1 MSPPTPPLW
10 SCGPYSTGG
19 RAGVGDAWIGD
30 PLVDASSLRVQDLD
44 VFYGDAQALYQVMLE
59 VEGGEIV
66 AVVGPNGSGKSTL
79 LRAIQGLNPTRGGKI
94 WLGGNRIDGLP
105 AHEVVARGVTLIPEG
120 RRLFFSMTVR
130 ENLEIGAYLAAARA
144 RMAENLLGVHTLF
157 PVLRG
162 KEKMRAA
169 TLSGGEQQMLA
180 LGRGLMARPTVLLL
194 DDPFMGLAP
203 RTIAGLCDTL
213 RALAGQGIG
222 ILIVGQ
228 HVRRILTLAGRAYLL
243 EQGRITDHAPG
254 TQLLTS
260 LHLRR
265 ALLDTG

>member
-1 MSPPTPPLW
+1 L
-10 SCGPYSTGG
+10 
-19 RAGVGDAWIGD
+19 
-30 PLVDASSLRVQDLD
+30 LRVQDLD
-44 VFYGDAQALYQVMLE
+44 VFYGDAQALYQVALT

-79 LRAIQGLNPTRGGKI
+79 LRAIQGLHPTRGGKI
-94 WLGGNRIDGLP
+94 WLGSDRIDGLP

-120 RRLFFSMTVR
+120 RRLFLGMTVR
-130 ENLEIGAYLAAARA
+130 ENLEVGAFLAAARE
-144 RMAENLLGVHTLF
+144 RMGEALTGVHALF

-162 KEKMRAA
+162 KEKMQAA

-180 LGRGLMARPTVLLL
+180 LGRGLMAQPKVLLL

-213 RALAGQGIG
+213 RALASRGIG
-222 ILIVGQ
+222 VLIVGQ
-228 HVRRILTLAGRAYLL
+228 HVRRILTLAGGAYLL

-254 TQLLTS
+254 AQLLTS
-260 LHLRR
+260 PHLRR
-265 ALLDTG
+265 ALLNTG

>member
-1 MSPPTPPLW
+1 MLGPL
-10 SCGPYSTGG
+10 T
-19 RAGVGDAWIGD
+19 
-30 PLVDASSLRVQDLD
+30 LRVQDLD
-44 VFYGDAQALYQVMLE
+44 VFYGDAQALYQVSLTLQ
-59 VEGGEIV
+59 GGEIV

-79 LRAIQGLNPTRGGKI
+79 LRTIQGLHPARRGEI
-94 WLGGNRIDGLP
+94 WLGGDRVNGLA

-120 RRLFFSMTVR
+120 RRLFLSMTVR
-130 ENLEIGAYLAAARA
+130 ENLEIGAYLAAARE
-144 RMAENLLGVHTLF
+144 RMAEGLTGVHALF

-162 KEKMRAA
+162 KAKMQAA

-180 LGRGLMARPTVLLL
+180 LGRGLMAQPTVLLL

-213 RALAGQGIG
+213 RALADQGIG

-243 EQGRITDHAPG
+243 EQGRITDHAPS

-265 ALLDTG
+265 ALLNTG

>member
-1 MSPPTPPLW
+1 
-10 SCGPYSTGG
+10 
-19 RAGVGDAWIGD
+19 V
-30 PLVDASSLRVQDLD
+30 VDAVTLRVQDLE
-44 VFYGDAQALYQVMLE
+44 VFYGDAQALYQVSLT
-59 VEGGEIV
+59 VQGGEIV

-79 LRAIQGLNPTRGGKI
+79 LRTIQGLHPARRGEI
-94 WLGGNRIDGLP
+94 WLGGDRVDGLA

-120 RRLFFSMTVR
+120 RRLFLSMTVR
-130 ENLEIGAYLAAARA
+130 ENLEIGAYLAAARR
-144 RMAENLLGVHTLF
+144 RMAEALTGVHALF

-162 KEKMRAA
+162 KEKMQAG

-180 LGRGLMARPTVLLL
+180 LGRGLMAQPTVLLL

-213 RALAGQGIG
+213 RALADQGIG

-260 LHLRR
+260 LHLRQ
-265 ALLDTG
+265 ALLNTG

>member
-1 MSPPTPPLW
+1 
-10 SCGPYSTGG
+10 
-19 RAGVGDAWIGD
+19 V
-30 PLVDASSLRVQDLD
+30 VDAVTLRVQDLD
-44 VFYGDAQALYQVMLE
+44 VFYGDAQALYQVSLTLQ
-59 VEGGEIV
+59 GGEIV

-79 LRAIQGLNPTRGGKI
+79 LRTIQGLHPARQGEI
-94 WLGGNRIDGLP
+94 WLGGDRVNGLA

-120 RRLFFSMTVR
+120 RRLFLSMTVR
-130 ENLEIGAYLAAARA
+130 ENLEIGAYLAAARR
-144 RMAENLLGVHTLF
+144 RMAEGLTGVHALF

-162 KEKMRAA
+162 KAKMQAA

-180 LGRGLMARPTVLLL
+180 LGRGLMAQPTVLLL

-213 RALAGQGIG
+213 RALADQGIG

-265 ALLDTG
+265 ALLNTG

>member
-1 MSPPTPPLW
+1 M
-10 SCGPYSTGG
+10 
-19 RAGVGDAWIGD
+19 VGE
-30 PLVDASSLRVQDLD
+30 LLLRVQDLD
-44 VFYGDAQALYQVMLE
+44 AFYGDAQALYQVSLT
-59 VEGGEIV
+59 VQGGEIV

-79 LRAIQGLNPTRGGKI
+79 LRTIQGLHPARRGEI
-94 WLGGNRIDGLP
+94 WLGGDRVDGLA

-120 RRLFFSMTVR
+120 RRLFLSMTVR
-130 ENLEIGAYLAAARA
+130 ENLEVGAYLAAARE
-144 RMAENLLGVHTLF
+144 RMAEALIGVHALF
-157 PVLRG
+157 PILRG
-162 KEKMRAA
+162 KEKMQAE

-180 LGRGLMARPTVLLL
+180 LGRGLMAQPKVLLL

-222 ILIVGQ
+222 VLIVGQ

-260 LHLRR
+260 PHLRR
-265 ALLDTG
+265 ALLNTG